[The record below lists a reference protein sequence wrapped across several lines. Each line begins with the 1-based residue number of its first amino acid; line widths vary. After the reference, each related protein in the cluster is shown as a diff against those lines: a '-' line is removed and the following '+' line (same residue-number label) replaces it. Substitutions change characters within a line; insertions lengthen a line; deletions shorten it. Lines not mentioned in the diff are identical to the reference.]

1 MAYEINPYAL
11 KITLVAG
18 ADLSA
23 DQYKFV
29 KMNSSGQA
37 ILVAALT
44 DRPIGVLQNAPLS
57 GQEAEVTIIGG
68 TKLKAGA
75 TVSEGSIIKTSAA
88 GLGIV
93 AVPGTDTTHYIVGTS
108 LVDGVNGDIISAVV
122 NCASAARAA

>member
-44 DRPIGVLQNAPLS
+44 DRPIGVLQNSPAS
-57 GQEAEVTIIGG
+57 GQEAEVTVIGG
-68 TKLKAGA
+68 TKVKAGGS
-75 TVSEGSIIKTSAA
+75 VSEGTILKTSAA
-88 GLGIV
+88 GLAIALTV
-93 AVPGTDTTHYIVGTS
+93 GTDTTHYISGTS
-108 LVDGVNGDIISAVV
+108 LVDGANGEIITAVV
-122 NCASAARAA
+122 NCASSARGA